1 MKQIISYDFLSDN
14 SVTAV
19 AEVCEMANVRPITI
33 SFNPTIYDNV
43 TIEFNSTED
52 AIKFTEVY
60 LDSDDPADIME
71 YVVDDSIQRT
81 NNKVEELKPL
91 RDPYV
96 PFHHPV

>member
-19 AEVCEMANVRPITI
+19 AEVCETAQVRPISIT
-33 SFNPTIYDNV
+33 FGPMMYDNI

-52 AIKFTEVY
+52 AIRFTEVY

-71 YVVDDSIQRT
+71 YVVDDSIQR
-81 NNKVEELKPL
+81 NNIKLEELRPA
-91 RDPYV
+91 
-96 PFHHPV
+96 